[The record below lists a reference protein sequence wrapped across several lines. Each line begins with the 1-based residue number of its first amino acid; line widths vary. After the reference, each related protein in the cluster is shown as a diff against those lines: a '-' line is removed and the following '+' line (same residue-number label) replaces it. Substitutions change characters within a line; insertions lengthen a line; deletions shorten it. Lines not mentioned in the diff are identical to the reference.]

1 VDRIATPDDVAMLP
15 RRLRLAVETTDVI
28 VTDPS
33 GMRDELRREL
43 LDEFTAD
50 QVVELVL
57 TTALASRSPGR
68 RSRGDRPMRCR
79 PSKYPHPRR
88 IPHSAPDHK
97 APSAGAEEAG
107 QSGS

>member
-57 TTALASRSPGR
+57 TTALASAF
-68 RSRGDRPMRCR
+68 SRAAIAWGP
-79 PSKYPHPRR
+79 
-88 IPHSAPDHK
+88 PD
-97 APSAGAEEAG
+97 AMPTLEVPTPTPDPAQRA
-107 QSGS
+107 

>member
-1 VDRIATPDDVAMLP
+1 M
-15 RRLRLAVETTDVI
+15 RLAVETTDVI

-57 TTALASRSPGR
+57 TTALASAF
-68 RSRGDRPMRCR
+68 SRAAIAWGPPDAMPTLEVPTPTPDPAQRTGGDDP
-79 PSKYPHPRR
+79 
-88 IPHSAPDHK
+88 A
-97 APSAGAEEAG
+97 
-107 QSGS
+107 